1 MSDQTPDPS
10 TPSASPAGWYPDPQN
25 PGQQRYWDGSAWA
38 AAAPPA
44 PSAPASALVAGSTT
58 STNAVI
64 GLVLAIVSW
73 VVCPIIAAIVA
84 LVLAHTSSKEIAASE
99 GRVGGAGLNTAT
111 RIIAWINIG
120 VSIVA
125 GLVIAALAVFGVI
138 FSANVAAT
146 VDPSIN
152 SRTGLA
158 DGQYAL
164 NPSTRITLMDECS
177 YGGTA
182 SMPGN
187 ANLGDVTVYGQGPVE
202 CPNLTEVSVV
212 LFEVRDGVARIV
224 TVE

>member
-1 MSDQTPDPS
+1 M
-10 TPSASPAGWYPDPQN
+10 
-25 PGQQRYWDGSAWA
+25 
-38 AAAPPA
+38 
-44 PSAPASALVAGSTT
+44 
-58 STNAVI
+58 
-64 GLVLAIVSW
+64 
-73 VVCPIIAAIVA
+73 
-84 LVLAHTSSKEIAASE
+84 
-99 GRVGGAGLNTAT
+99 
-111 RIIAWINIG
+111 
-120 VSIVA
+120 
-125 GLVIAALAVFGVI
+125 IAALAVFGVI